1 MKKSILLIIILLTF
15 KISFSQNEITEN
27 QKTESLIYIWGLLK
41 YKHPKVSKG
50 DFDIDKEFISV
61 FDKMKSIHT
70 RNEFNLELFNW
81 IKKFESKKIKYK
93 TNTNFLE
100 TKRLFKKSADFSWI
114 KNSFFDHELIE
125 LLNKIKDNYNY
136 GDYYASVNKMS
147 SAVEFKNDKN
157 FINFNKKR
165 KSHRALFLASFW
177 NKMKYWNVNIYL
189 TETNWNKVLTELVP
203 EFLSDDETTYS
214 LGKDKLFAKLND
226 SHSNYNSSYLFKNK
240 KNKFSLY
247 GGRIVNDTLVI
258 RTLFNESLA
267 KKENIELGDLIFSI
281 DGKNLKQYYIDKF
294 SNRISASNENYLKA
308 ILEPYY
314 LLSNNSDS
322 LKIGLMKKNKTVL
335 KKYIKLYKY
344 SDYKYKPVT
353 LNIIGEEKWKTITQD
368 VGYINLKEINKSEL
382 KKAFKTFN
390 QKKGLII
397 DLRNYPKN
405 LNKSD
410 VPNFIFPKK
419 KVFMKLLAPFTP
431 SYGKY
436 EQQSKLKLLYNPFSA
451 GKKNK
456 NYYKGKIVLLVDRN
470 TGSMAEYF
478 GMAIQQAPNCITLG
492 EQTFGAVM
500 NRKEV
505 ILKDN
510 TKIDFTGAGAFYP
523 NNENVQRNGLKIDF
537 VIKEIAL
544 NYNENKYIE
553 EAIKIIEG
561 K

>member
-390 QKKGLII
+390 QKKGIII

-419 KVFMKLLAPFTP
+419 
-431 SYGKY
+431 
-436 EQQSKLKLLYNPFSA
+436 
-451 GKKNK
+451 NK
-456 NYYKGKIVLLVDRN
+456 IR
-470 TGSMAEYF
+470 
-478 GMAIQQAPNCITLG
+478 
-492 EQTFGAVM
+492 
-500 NRKEV
+500 
-505 ILKDN
+505 
-510 TKIDFTGAGAFYP
+510 
-523 NNENVQRNGLKIDF
+523 
-537 VIKEIAL
+537 
-544 NYNENKYIE
+544 YIGF
-553 EAIKIIEG
+553 I
-561 K
+561 

>member
-1 MKKSILLIIILLTF
+1 MKKSILLIIVLLTF

-27 QKTESLIYIWGLLK
+27 QKTESLTYIWGLLK
-41 YKHPKVSKG
+41 YKHSKVSRG

-100 TKRLFKKSADFSWI
+100 TKKLFTKSVDFSWI

-125 LLNKIKDNYNY
+125 LLNKIKNNYNY
-136 GDYYASVNKMS
+136 GDYYASINKMS
-147 SAVEFKNDKN
+147 STVEFKNDKN

-308 ILEPYY
+308 ILESYY

-344 SDYKYKPVT
+344 SDYEYKPVT
-353 LNIIGEEKWKTITQD
+353 LNIIREEKWKTITQD
-368 VGYINLKEINKSEL
+368 VGYINLKKINKSEL
-382 KKAFKTFN
+382 KKAFKAFN
-390 QKKGLII
+390 QKKGIII

-410 VPNFIFPKK
+410 IPNFIFPKK
-419 KVFMKLLAPFTP
+419 KVFMKLLAPFAP

-523 NNENVQRNGLKIDF
+523 NNENVQRKGLKIDII
-537 VIKEIAL
+537 IKENAF
-544 NYNENKYIE
+544 NYEDSKYIK
-553 EAIKIIEG
+553 EAVKIIER